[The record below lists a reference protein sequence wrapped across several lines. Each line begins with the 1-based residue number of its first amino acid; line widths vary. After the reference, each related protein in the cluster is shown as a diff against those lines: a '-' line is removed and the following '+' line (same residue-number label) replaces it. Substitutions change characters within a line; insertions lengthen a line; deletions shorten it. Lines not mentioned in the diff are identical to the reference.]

1 MIMFDIAEWI
11 ANILVLGMGAFF
23 WTLSIML
30 FIIFVDNLIN
40 RLGINESK

>member
-1 MIMFDIAEWI
+1 MFDIAEWI
-11 ANILVLGMGAFF
+11 ANILVLGMGVFF

>member
-11 ANILVLGMGAFF
+11 ANILVLGMGVFF